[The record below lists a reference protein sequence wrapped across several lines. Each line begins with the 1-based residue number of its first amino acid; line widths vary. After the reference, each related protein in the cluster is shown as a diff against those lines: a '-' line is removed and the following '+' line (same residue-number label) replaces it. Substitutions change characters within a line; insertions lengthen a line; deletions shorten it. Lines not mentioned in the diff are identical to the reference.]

1 MNHRSFR
8 ISSTGETWGRFPSL
22 GEPFPLALSGVL
34 GVYDFLM
41 LFSILL
47 LQWHYVVDLAGGAA
61 VSFIAIMIYH
71 YQCKGTPLASHSLL
85 NREVEQ
91 PPRMSYGE
99 LDARSEYT
107 APCSDLL

>member
-1 MNHRSFR
+1 
-8 ISSTGETWGRFPSL
+8 
-22 GEPFPLALSGVL
+22 LALSGVL